1 MGIKYTLGAITSS
14 VSNLITNNPILIL
27 YNNDEKFSNV
37 ILYFGSSF
45 LGTFFD
51 QKLFMFYILFYFM
64 KN

>member
-1 MGIKYTLGAITSS
+1 LGQVMAS
-14 VSNLITNNPILIL
+14 VKHHITNNPISIL
-27 YNNDEKFSNV
+27 YKNDEKFSNV
-37 ILYFGSSF
+37 IMYFASSF

>member
-1 MGIKYTLGAITSS
+1 MKYTLGTVVSS
-14 VSNLITNNPILIL
+14 VKNLITNNPISIL